1 MPKLAMGDGTVPG
14 SVKVLLFGR
23 WTWVFLM
30 IYLPFFI
37 VCWEGVVTSFSSC
50 PQSLSLYLTPSLP
63 RISSPF
69 SSFTSVT

>member
-50 PQSLSLYLTPSLP
+50 PPIFFFLPFSSLP
-63 RISSPF
+63 RIFPF
-69 SSFTSVT
+69 PFHPS